1 MSTSFPPIASG
12 TMKTLAAKALMLL
25 TAAGMRLVACAQ
37 TGFAEAVPAGL
48 TEEVLL
54 SGTAING
61 YRLDLTRFSDPRP
74 GSVLLA
80 EIRRIWSQ
88 RAAPIQSVDQDGWS
102 RLVQVDGNTIETF
115 EVRPATAGS
124 GTQGKRSRL
133 RKDDRV
139 PLPGDDWMQR
149 ALPAGSRVL
158 NRIGHQDGE
167 RHMTTLVA
175 VTSASSATAAQEL
188 TLALAQVGFR
198 GPQRGSPSFEG
209 EGRAMF
215 LARGH
220 EDLAVTVSEH
230 AGQRAIVMHWGRAKR

>member
-48 TEEVLL
+48 AEEVLL

-61 YRLDLTRFSDPRP
+61 FRLDLTRFSDPRP
-74 GSVLLA
+74 GPVLLA
-80 EIRRIWSQ
+80 EVRRIWSQ
-88 RAAPIQSVDQDGWS
+88 RAAPIQRVEQDGWS

-115 EVRPATAGS
+115 EVRPSTAGA
-124 GTQGKRSRL
+124 GTQGRRSRL

-139 PLPGDDWMQR
+139 PDDDWMQR

-175 VTSASSATAAQEL
+175 VTSASSATASQEL

-215 LARGH
+215 LARGP

>member
-1 MSTSFPPIASG
+1 
-12 TMKTLAAKALMLL
+12 
-25 TAAGMRLVACAQ
+25 MRLVAGAQ

-80 EIRRIWSQ
+80 EIRRIWSK
-88 RAAPIQSVDQDGWS
+88 RATPIQSVEQDGWS

-115 EVRPATAGS
+115 EVRPSAAGS
-124 GTQGKRSRL
+124 GTEGRRSRL
-133 RKDDRV
+133 RKDDPV
-139 PLPGDDWMQR
+139 PPPDDDWMQR
-149 ALPAGSRVL
+149 SLPAGSRVL

-188 TLALAQVGFR
+188 TLALGRVGFR
-198 GPQRGSPSFEG
+198 APQRGSPSFEG
-209 EGRAMF
+209 QGRAMF
-215 LARGH
+215 LARGP